1 MNINEELDKI
11 IDKHKYDL
19 RNNLR
24 MLDDVCLDC
33 LDFISLQDC
42 EVCSITK
49 LKLINNRKLSNRFK
63 NDIKETKS
71 K

>member
-1 MNINEELDKI
+1 
-11 IDKHKYDL
+11 
-19 RNNLR
+19 